1 MDAADPECKPS
12 GFHHPTDT
20 HTHASHIRK
29 IDRHQGKRTIGRSPS
44 IKCMQLIIAHFVRS
58 AMYYIYNH
66 ALFLAVYADFV
77 EFTADPCV
85 CNCHFLGFNGER
97 GAHVCSHRAGGGRA
111 GALNSQPS
119 ATHIVRSSMIAIH
132 FLCVY
137 VRGVSQCAYYNQFP
151 GGEAPTHTH
160 PVSQS
165 L

>member
-1 MDAADPECKPS
+1 
-12 GFHHPTDT
+12 
-20 HTHASHIRK
+20 
-29 IDRHQGKRTIGRSPS
+29 
-44 IKCMQLIIAHFVRS
+44 MQLIIAHFVRS

-151 GGEAPTHTH
+151 GGGEAPTHTH